1 MIRAVTVFLAIPVF
15 AAPAL
20 GQAHGSTAIRDEV
33 MGHFESS
40 ITKIIALADAMPA
53 ESYSWKPSADA
64 MPVGQVF
71 AHIARYNFFYP
82 ASSMAI
88 PAPAS
93 IRLDTLEAMRN
104 KAQIVALLT
113 QSAGHVRRSLSSMSS
128 DDLAKSTTLYGRTV
142 PRWAVMI
149 QLVAH
154 MNEHLGQSIAYA
166 RSNNVVPPW
175 SR

>member
-1 MIRAVTVFLAIPVF
+1 MIRVVTVLLAIPVF
-15 AAPAL
+15 AATAL
-20 GQAHGSTAIRDEV
+20 GQTTGSTAIRDEV

-40 ITKIIALADAMPA
+40 ISKIISLADAMPA

-64 MPVGQVF
+64 MSVGQVY

-93 IRLDTLEAMRN
+93 IKLDTLEGMKT
-104 KAQIVALLT
+104 KAQIVALLR
-113 QSAGHVRRSLSSMSS
+113 QSAEHVRRSLAGMSS
-128 DDLAKSTTLYGRTV
+128 DDLSKGTMLYGRTV

>member
-1 MIRAVTVFLAIPVF
+1 MTRTITTLLAIATL
-15 AAPAL
+15 AAPGHAQTQ
-20 GQAHGSTAIRDEV
+20 GATVMRDEL
-33 MGHFESS
+33 MGQFESS
-40 ITKIIALADAMPA
+40 INKIISLADAMPA

-64 MPVGQVF
+64 MPVGHVY
-71 AHIARYNFFYP
+71 AHIARYNFYYP

-88 PAPAS
+88 KTPPS
-93 IRLDTLEAMRN
+93 IQLDTVEAMRN
-104 KAQIVALLT
+104 KAQIVALLRL
-113 QSAGHVRRSLSSMSS
+113 SADHVKRTVSALSAEELS
-128 DDLAKSTTLYGRTV
+128 KTTTLYGRSV
-142 PRWAVMI
+142 PTWAVML

>member
-1 MIRAVTVFLAIPVF
+1 MIRVVTVFLAIPVF

-20 GQAHGSTAIRDEV
+20 GQTHGSTAIRDEV

-40 ITKIIALADAMPA
+40 ITKIISLADAMPA

-71 AHIARYNFFYP
+71 AHIARYNFLYP

-88 PAPAS
+88 PAPAA
-93 IRLDTLEAMRN
+93 IKLDTLEAMRT

-113 QSAGHVRRSLSSMSS
+113 QSAEHVRRSLAAMSS
-128 DDLAKSTTLYGRTV
+128 DDLSKSTLLYGRTV